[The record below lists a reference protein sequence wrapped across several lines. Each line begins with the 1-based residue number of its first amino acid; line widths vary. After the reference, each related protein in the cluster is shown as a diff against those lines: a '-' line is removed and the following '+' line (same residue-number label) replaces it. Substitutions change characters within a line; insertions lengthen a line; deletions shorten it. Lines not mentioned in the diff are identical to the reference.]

1 MGRAT
6 AALLLSALQLVL
18 VVPTGSV
25 AAPAAAVPAPP
36 QDKPN
41 PADVFQSPMP
51 TWQPHCLG
59 FGSEWRYS
67 QGKPLPACAVWV
79 GVHTGGA
86 VVGRG
91 GEGGEG
97 RGGGGTRRVCE

>member
-41 PADVFQSPMP
+41 PADVFQYPLP

-59 FGSEWRYS
+59 FGSEWRYCNRTPPRARAS
-67 QGKPLPACAVWV
+67 CVLADNGADRVAAV
-79 GVHTGGA
+79 GQAADAARARRHLRVH
-86 VVGRG
+86 
-91 GEGGEG
+91 
-97 RGGGGTRRVCE
+97 